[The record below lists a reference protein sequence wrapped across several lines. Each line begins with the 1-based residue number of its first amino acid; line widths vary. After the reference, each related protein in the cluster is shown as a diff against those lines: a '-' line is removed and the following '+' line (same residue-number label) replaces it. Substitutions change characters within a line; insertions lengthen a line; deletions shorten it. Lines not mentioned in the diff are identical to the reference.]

1 MQTIALR
8 TTPSATTLFSNQFRV
23 LLIRCKWD
31 ILILAG
37 LMFFYQLIALP
48 GLGDTAE
55 LFSSSLFID
64 GALGQPGHFI
74 FMFIVVLWSARTWA
88 DLPPGRRASFLSY
101 PVDRM
106 SHHAIRVL
114 AGAVILLLVMAASW
128 LLGAA
133 VCEIAAPGS
142 SYFSQEGYYGWGWL
156 LTLVGLFNVYL
167 FGTILALMFRR
178 PEQWFILLLLGLP
191 MLLFL
196 LFLLGLTRPH
206 FIPIVIN
213 LIFGLPY
220 GLFAGFGFALIGS
233 DSGLSVSLPDLP
245 LVLLWSFIL
254 ASGVLLAANIRRE
267 E

>member
-31 ILILAG
+31 LLIIAG

-55 LFSSSLFID
+55 LFID
-64 GALGQPGHFI
+64 GALGPSGLFI
-74 FMFIVVLWSARTWA
+74 FMLIVVLWSARTWA

-101 PVDRM
+101 PVNRM
-106 SHHAIRVL
+106 SHHVIRVL

-142 SYFSQEGYYGWGWL
+142 SYFSQEGYYGWDWM

-167 FGTILALMFRR
+167 FGTILALMVRR
-178 PEQWFILLLLGLP
+178 PEQWLILLLLGIP
-191 MLLFL
+191 LLF
-196 LFLLGLTRPH
+196 FLLLLAWTGPH
-206 FIPIVIN
+206 FIVRVIN
-213 LIFGLPY
+213 LISGWPY
-220 GLFAGFGFALIGS
+220 GLLAGFGFTGPGS
-233 DSGLSVSLPDLP
+233 DVSPVLLPDLP
-245 LVLLWSFIL
+245 LVLLWSVIL
-254 ASGVLLAANIRRE
+254 AAGVLLAANFRRE